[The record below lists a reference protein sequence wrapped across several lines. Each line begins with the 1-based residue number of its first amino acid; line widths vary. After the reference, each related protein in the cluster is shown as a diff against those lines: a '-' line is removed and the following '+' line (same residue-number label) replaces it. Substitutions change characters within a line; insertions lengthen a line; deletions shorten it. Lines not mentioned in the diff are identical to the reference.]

1 MKKKLFLVACCVPLL
16 ISCSSSSTQET
27 SGTPGPEGG
36 TPNDFT
42 EWSIPKSEVFDGG
55 PGKDGIP
62 ALENPNFVQA
72 QSVSVLKDS
81 DLVLGFKN
89 GNDIRAY
96 QHIILDWH
104 EIINDKVGDV
114 ALAVTYCP
122 LTGTGIGWNREIKGT
137 ETTFGVSGLLYN
149 TNLIP
154 FDRSTN
160 SNWAQILNESVNGS
174 LLGEKIDLIK
184 LVETDWKTW
193 KALYPSTKVVGL
205 NTGFSRTYGV
215 SPYGD
220 YNTNN
225 SRFLF
230 PVPKDARLPSKD
242 RVHAIVDG
250 KGAKVYQFGDFT
262 STNIFKDSFQTKD
275 YVIIGN
281 ENFIV
286 SFELNEEQNTLVYD
300 YVYDGTS
307 DVVAQDSKGNRY
319 TVFGEAVSG
328 PDAGIKLKPSA
339 SFMAFWFSIPAFYET
354 ELYSN

>member
-1 MKKKLFLVACCVPLL
+1 MKNNLFLLSCALVLF
-16 ISCSSSSTQET
+16 SCSSSSTQET
-27 SGTPGPEGG
+27 SEIQNPEGG
-36 TPNDFT
+36 EPNNFS
-42 EWSIPKSEVFDGG
+42 EWSIPINDVFDGG

-62 ALENPNFVQA
+62 ALVNPSFVEA
-72 QSVSVLKDS
+72 QGTSVIKDS

-89 GNDIRAY
+89 GDDIRAY
-96 QHIILDWH
+96 QHLILDWH

-122 LTGTGIGWNREIKGT
+122 LTGTGIGWNRNIKGT

-154 FDRSTN
+154 YDRATN

-174 LLGEKIDLIK
+174 LLGEKISLIK

-220 YNTNN
+220 YSTNN
-225 SRFLF
+225 NRFLF
-230 PVPKDARLPSKD
+230 PVSKDGRLPSKE
-242 RVHAIVDG
+242 RVHAVVEGEDS
-250 KGAKVYQFGDFT
+250 KVYRFGDFT
-262 STNIFKDSFQTKD
+262 STNLFKDSFQEKD
-275 YVIIGN
+275 YLIIGN

-286 SFELNEEQNTLVYD
+286 SFELNEAQNALEYD
-300 YVYDGTS
+300 YVYDGSS
-307 DVVAQDSKGNRY
+307 DIVAQDSEGNQF
-319 TVFGEAVSG
+319 TIFGEVVSG
-328 PDAGIKLKPSA
+328 PDTGTKLKPSA
-339 SFMAFWFSIPAFYET
+339 SFMAYWFSIPAFYET
-354 ELYSN
+354 EIYSN